1 MPARRNAPTAAA
13 LDSAIAWPSTFSSQD
28 STVPTTLRPALAK
41 LAADPTS
48 ANSRRLWKAMTI
60 EERRQGMEA
69 MLASE
74 SEDQM
79 LRAGLRAEIAKA
91 RKFRPQVL
99 ARWDDAQLAE
109 AGARL
114 DIGEKGIA
122 WDALMAH
129 LLRNRTAMLV
139 QFLDYLGIPHEAGLF
154 SEDLGKEPLTAARL
168 RAAAASLQESFAADD
183 VAIYLLALRSS
194 QPPFAELGIVLQEMA
209 QEG

>member
-1 MPARRNAPTAAA
+1 
-13 LDSAIAWPSTFSSQD
+13 
-28 STVPTTLRPALAK
+28 
-41 LAADPTS
+41 
-48 ANSRRLWKAMTI
+48 MTI
-60 EERRQGMEA
+60 EERREGMAA

-74 SEDQM
+74 PEDQM

-122 WDALMAH
+122 WDALTAH
-129 LLRNRTAMLV
+129 LLRNRTTMLV
-139 QFLDYLGIPHEAGLF
+139 QFLDDLGIPHEAGVF
-154 SEDLGKEPLTAARL
+154 SEDLGKDPLTASRL
-168 RAAAASLQESFAADD
+168 RTAAASLLEAFPADD

-209 QEG
+209 TPA